1 MTSPYVF
8 TTIEANQALAGFT
21 QQQIDNIDR
30 AFEWSEKVPALQEA
44 PPIFPGQIM
53 VLHACSGE
61 GKSSVSKWMLK
72 EMARLVQLKFD
83 KAQNYKVLSVVLEE
97 TIELARAATMS
108 TPVSFAEIAAGK
120 ADRQQVLA
128 AIAKSVDDPIYY
140 VGPSIM
146 GGMINP
152 NAADFNGI
160 APKDLAEIFV
170 RLERENQVNIA
181 GVVLDYIQIM
191 SDNRNSTDRYPR
203 VTNASME
210 LLNVARS
217 TLRCPLVLCAQSSRE
232 VKDRGNKI
240 PGLYDIQHSSQIAQD
255 ADIVWSMWHPAS
267 EPFGTKINIMGKEIF
282 PFNDI
287 FVVSVCKWRNTAMLG
302 KMFILCG
309 GKPFGDFFEVPFE
322 VLSDIS
328 PDDVKRLRVRNFM
341 DLPESVR
348 KF

>member
-1 MTSPYVF
+1 MTNPYVF
-8 TTIEANQALAGFT
+8 TNSEASQALVGLAR
-21 QQQIDNIDR
+21 QQIENADR
-30 AFEWSEKVPALQEA
+30 AFSWSVKVPSLNDA
-44 PPIFPGQIM
+44 PPMFPGQVM

-61 GKSSVSKWMLK
+61 GKSAVSKWLVK
-72 EMARLVQLKFD
+72 QMAQAIKDKFSQKD
-83 KAQNYKVLSVVLEE
+83 KILSVVLEE
-97 TIELARAATMS
+97 TIELARANTMS
-108 TPVSFAEIAAGK
+108 VPVNFAEIAAGK
-120 ADRQQVLA
+120 ADLNMLLRAVA
-128 AIAKSVDDPIYY
+128 HSAGDPIYY

-146 GGMINP
+146 GGLINP
-152 NAADFNGI
+152 NAADFEGI
-160 APKDLAEIFV
+160 TPKQLGEIFYQLQTEQDINAV
-170 RLERENQVNIA
+170 

-191 SDNRNSTDRYPR
+191 SDNRRSIDRYPR

-217 TLRCPLVLCAQSSRE
+217 TLRCPLVICAQSSKE
-232 VKDRGNKI
+232 VKERSNKI

-287 FVVSVCKWRNTAMLG
+287 FIVSVCKWRNTAMLG

-309 GKPFGDFFEVPFE
+309 GKPFGDFFEIPFE
-322 VLSDIS
+322 VLSEIS